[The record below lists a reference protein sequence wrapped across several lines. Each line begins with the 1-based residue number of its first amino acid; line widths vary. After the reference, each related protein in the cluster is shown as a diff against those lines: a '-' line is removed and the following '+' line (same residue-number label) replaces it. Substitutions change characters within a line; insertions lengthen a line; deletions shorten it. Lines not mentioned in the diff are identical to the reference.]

1 MKKDKLIKVWSVI
14 PNDFEF
20 SVQYLTDKES
30 AEILAESYESGA
42 TVCFEEIPLRIFER
56 KQLSTARKGYR
67 V

>member
-1 MKKDKLIKVWSVI
+1 MKDKLVKVWSVI

-20 SVQYLTDKES
+20 SVQYTESKES
-30 AEILAESYESGA
+30 AELLAASYESGA
-42 TVCFEEIPLRIFER
+42 NIYFEEIPKRIFER